1 MSIVDFEITL
11 RYHEAM
17 TETLDSARLACWR
30 AFINAH
36 ASVVTRIEE
45 GLEVANQLPL
55 TWYDVLVALTES
67 PGGRL
72 RMNDLARKVVVLSRS
87 GVTRVVDRLEAEG
100 LIQRERTAE
109 DRRGAYAVLTDRGR
123 AALDAAR
130 PVYAEG
136 IVQHFTRFLSD
147 EEVRI
152 MTDALERI
160 DRAAR
165 G

>member
-17 TETLDSARLACWR
+17 TETLDSTRLACWR

-100 LIQRERTAE
+100 LLRRER
-109 DRRGAYAVLTDRGR
+109 
-123 AALDAAR
+123 AAQDPR
-130 PVYAEG
+130 
-136 IVQHFTRFLSD
+136 
-147 EEVRI
+147 
-152 MTDALERI
+152 
-160 DRAAR
+160 
-165 G
+165 